1 MVCLLLVPSC
11 SPTGNKPDSSPRV
24 PRMTFLLSKQDN
36 SAPPRSPKHEA
47 KDESSPPK
55 SPWGINIMKKA
66 KKASPKAFGVRLE
79 DCQPATNNKVW
90 LLCSQGAECVS
101 NAHVS
106 VFTCVC
112 VFVCV
117 VHSPDCGDLLW
128 VGGGHGSGVYRD
140 LQSARKQCRSVQSA
154 GAAQQRRRHQHC
166 WGGELFTHT

>member
-1 MVCLLLVPSC
+1 MTTGSKGEIGDHCSIFNTFHCSEFKTIILFLVPSC

-79 DCQPATNNKVW
+79 DCQPATNNKVCPFCSV
-90 LLCSQGAECVS
+90 LNVFLLLTDKFRLVCLRVYCLCSSFPKLWRSAVGWWRTWVWSIQGSTECQE
-101 NAHVS
+101 
-106 VFTCVC
+106 TM
-112 VFVCV
+112 
-117 VHSPDCGDLLW
+117 
-128 VGGGHGSGVYRD
+128 
-140 LQSARKQCRSVQSA
+140 Q
-154 GAAQQRRRHQHC
+154 
-166 WGGELFTHT
+166 